1 MTATIRATPADTPRR
16 GRPRRIEADEA
27 ILTATVELLGDVG
40 VAGFSMDLLAQ
51 RAGVGKAT
59 IYRRW
64 PSKEALMLEAMR
76 TVVTPV
82 AAPDTGAVRAD
93 LRAYVGELVA
103 RYGSA
108 RASSDVLPHL
118 LEASCYDD
126 QLRVSLEDYLRNRQI
141 AVRTIIGRGI
151 ERGELPAK
159 ADIDLLVDL
168 VLGPFFYRRLLTG
181 APLDDDFADRLVEH
195 VLS

>member
-1 MTATIRATPADTPRR
+1 MTATMHSTPTEAPRR
-16 GRPRRIEADEA
+16 GRPRRADADQA
-27 ILTATVELLGDVG
+27 ILTATVELLGEVG

-82 AAPDTGAVRAD
+82 SAPDTGAVRSD
-93 LRAYVGELVA
+93 LRAYVGELVE
-103 RYGSA
+103 RYGGGKA
-108 RASSDVLPHL
+108 SDVLPHL

-126 QLRVSLEDYLRNRQI
+126 QLRVSLEDYL
-141 AVRTIIGRGI
+141 
-151 ERGELPAK
+151 
-159 ADIDLLVDL
+159 
-168 VLGPFFYRRLLTG
+168 
-181 APLDDDFADRLVEH
+181 
-195 VLS
+195 